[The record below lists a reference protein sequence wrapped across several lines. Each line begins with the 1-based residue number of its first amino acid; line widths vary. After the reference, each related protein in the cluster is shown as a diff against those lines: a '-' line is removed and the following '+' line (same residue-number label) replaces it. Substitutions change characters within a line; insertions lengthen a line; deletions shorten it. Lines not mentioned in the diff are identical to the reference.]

1 MINVPLLLSHLKPWV
16 KLFLWI
22 IGFACIFSWLF
33 IERSEERMFQSTFTT
48 EEYADKT
55 IKLYWLLWS
64 NPSKIFMKPSE
75 IPIMLL
81 I

>member
-1 MINVPLLLSHLKPWV
+1 MINVQPLLSHLKPRV
-16 KLFLWI
+16 RLFLRI
-22 IGFACIFSWLF
+22 IGFACIFIWLF